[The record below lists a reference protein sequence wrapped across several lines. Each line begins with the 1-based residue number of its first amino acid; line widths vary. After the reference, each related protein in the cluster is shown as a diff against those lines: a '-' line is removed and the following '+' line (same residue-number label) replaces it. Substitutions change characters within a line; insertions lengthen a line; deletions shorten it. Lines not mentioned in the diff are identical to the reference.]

1 MSWLRASSVVAS
13 ATLASRL
20 LGFLRDVLMAQA
32 LGAGVAADAFL
43 VALKIPNLLRRLFA
57 EGAFGAAFV
66 PLFSQ
71 VHSMEG
77 EQAARAFASRAF
89 TILGVLLTLLTG
101 LALLAMPLVITVLAP
116 GFDLADPRHDLAV
129 ELARRTFSYAL
140 FVSLTALLAGVL
152 NVLGRF
158 AVASLA
164 PVILNLVMI
173 GALLTGG
180 DDPVAQARLLAL
192 ALPVAGV
199 LQLAMLWLACRRAG
213 MAVSLRPDLR
223 DRHLRP
229 LGRRILPGLAGA
241 GIYQVNVVIVT
252 IMATALAPGAVS
264 FLYFADRLAQLPLGL
279 IGVAISTALL
289 PIVAR
294 RIAEGRLEAARA
306 LRDQAA
312 EVALLLTLPAAAGL
326 TALALPIVRILFE
339 RGAFDAL
346 DAAATASALQAFALG
361 LPAAVLVRIL
371 AASLFARGDMR
382 TPLVGASVALVV
394 TLLVGLATLRP
405 LGHLGLAV
413 AASLANWANLTV
425 LAWRLRGIEGRAF
438 SRRTKLRA
446 LGALACAVFAG
457 SMAHQ
462 AFTELHHIG
471 RLTGLASAILVGG
484 LAFFAMVTVVRVV
497 RPRELVALFRDR
509 A

>member
-1 MSWLRASSVVAS
+1 MSWLRASSVVAA
-13 ATLASRL
+13 ATLASRI
-20 LGFLRDVLMAQA
+20 LGFVRDVLLAQA

-57 EGAFGAAFV
+57 EGAFAAAFV

-71 VHSMEG
+71 VHTMEG
-77 EQAARAFASRAF
+77 ERASAAFAGRTL
-89 TILGVLLTLLTG
+89 TILGLLLSVLTG
-101 LALLAMPLVITVLAP
+101 VALVAMPLVILVLAP
-116 GFDLADPRHDLAV
+116 GFDLLDPRRDLAI
-129 ELARRTFSYAL
+129 ELARRTFPYAL
-140 FVSLTALLAGVL
+140 FVSLTALMAGIL

-158 AVASLA
+158 ALASLA
-164 PVILNLVMI
+164 PVVLNLVMI
-173 GALLTGG
+173 AALLVGL

-192 ALPVAGV
+192 ALPAAGI
-199 LQLAMLWLACRRAG
+199 LQLAMLWLACRWAG
-213 MAVSLRPDLR
+213 MAVVPRLDLR

-241 GIYQVNVVIVT
+241 GIYQINVVVVT
-252 IMATALAPGAVS
+252 VMATALAPGAVS

-294 RIAEGRLEAARA
+294 RIAEGRLEEARA
-306 LRDQAA
+306 VRDQAV

-326 TALALPIVRILFE
+326 TALALPIVQILFE
-339 RGAFDAL
+339 RGAFNAL
-346 DAAATASALQAFALG
+346 DAAATAAALQAFALG
-361 LPAAVLVRIL
+361 LPAAVLVRVL

-382 TPLVGASVALVV
+382 TPLLGASVALLV
-394 TLLVGLATLRP
+394 TVAAGVATLQT

-413 AASLANWANLTV
+413 AAALANWANLLV
-425 LAWRLRGIEGRAF
+425 LALRLNAIEGRAF
-438 SRRTKLRA
+438 SRRTKLRTA
-446 LGALACAVFAG
+446 GAFACAAIAA

-462 AFTELHHIG
+462 AFTELHHVG
-471 RLTGLASAILVGG
+471 RLTALASAILVAA
-484 LAFFAMVTVVRVV
+484 LAFLGMVTLARVV
-497 RPRELVALFRDR
+497 RPHELVALFRDR